1 MGGTLGSGARAG
13 NRWDIGEGLEEGQKE
28 ELTGVLEKARDAF
41 AYSLAELGKCNRTEM
56 EIDLQSSE
64 PVYQRRRRLSPG
76 DRDIAIAKCKEVLAA
91 SLIQESTSE
100 YAAAT
105 VVAVHK
111 YLTGEML
118 ARRMWEDYRGLNRM
132 TKSDRYPMPMAE
144 EIFDKLAEGRIY
156 STLDLRQR
164 FNQIPIKEEDKAKTA
179 FHGGGVDVPSRE
191 MPLGVKT
198 VAYLGFQV
206 GEGGLSVQQAKAEVV
221 DRLKAS
227 TDRSTLR
234 AQLGFLRYY
243 RRFIPNFSKTAK
255 PLNQLLSED
264 EGWKGGKEQERAW
277 TTLKE
282 AVKTALLL
290 KLPNPDEPFLLYTDW
305 SSSGMCTVLCQEE
318 KGMERVVAYASR
330 SCSPAESNYSSY
342 EGEGLAAVWGIAL
355 FRPYL
360 QGRKFTLVTD
370 HQPLLWLMTNQTPKD
385 RKGKKF
391 LRGDY
396 PKKCHFGV
404 TTVAYLG
411 FQVGEGG
418 LSVQQAKVEVVD
430 RLKAPTDCSTLRAQL
445 GFLSYYRRFIPNF
458 SKTAKPLSQLLRK
471 DEGWKWWKEQERAWT
486 TLKEAVKTAPLLKLP
501 NPDEPFL
508 LYTDWSSSGMCTVL
522 CQEEKGTER
531 VVAYVSRS
539 CSPAESNYSSY
550 EGEGLAA
557 VWAVELFRPYLQGR
571 KFTLVTDHQPLLWL
585 MTNQTLKDRNAR
597 WAMHLQEF
605 EFDVKHRP
613 GKDFAA
619 CGWPNS
625 PEARGRRE
633 ERGAGRGRTYLY
645 GGGPGEGGMEPEDR
659 DSKGQLRDLGR
670 PASARL
676 GFRAGDRKGK
686 KFLRGCECGGV
697 HYRWQTDQQ
706 QLVTED
712 GWRIVPRPE
721 EREAL
726 IVKVHTQLGHYA
738 VERTVQ
744 MLQTMYWWA
753 GLRREVK
760 EVLARC
766 EPCSQSKAKLERT
779 KAELQSLPIGS
790 IGYRWSLD
798 MVGEMPLSRRGK
810 QYIP

>member
-1 MGGTLGSGARAG
+1 MEPSPAVQRAAEAVAEAVARAG
-13 NRWDIGEGLEEGQKE
+13 GSHGPRMHPFERMAARPCVVEAVEGSVEVEGNYLGTTIIDMGASQVLIGRRLAEHLGLHQEENVTPEGWDIGEGLEEGQKE

-132 TKSDRYPMPMAE
+132 TKSDRVMDQVLQEVPRALCY
-144 EIFDKLAEGRIY
+144 IDDVVIY
-156 STLDLRQR
+156 SQMGEQHVADVAATLVTIEVAGLTCH
-164 FNQIPIKEEDKAKTA
+164 PEKC
-179 FHGGGVDVPSRE
+179 H
-191 MPLGVKT
+191 LGVK
-198 VAYLGFQV
+198 
-206 GEGGLSVQQAKAEVV
+206 
-221 DRLKAS
+221 
-227 TDRSTLR
+227 
-234 AQLGFLRYY
+234 
-243 RRFIPNFSKTAK
+243 
-255 PLNQLLSED
+255 
-264 EGWKGGKEQERAW
+264 
-277 TTLKE
+277 
-282 AVKTALLL
+282 
-290 KLPNPDEPFLLYTDW
+290 
-305 SSSGMCTVLCQEE
+305 
-318 KGMERVVAYASR
+318 
-330 SCSPAESNYSSY
+330 
-342 EGEGLAAVWGIAL
+342 
-355 FRPYL
+355 
-360 QGRKFTLVTD
+360 
-370 HQPLLWLMTNQTPKD
+370 
-385 RKGKKF
+385 
-391 LRGDY
+391 
-396 PKKCHFGV
+396 
-404 TTVAYLG
+404 TVAYLG

-613 GKDFAA
+613 G
-619 CGWPNS
+619 
-625 PEARGRRE
+625 
-633 ERGAGRGRTYLY
+633 ERL
-645 GGGPGEGGMEPEDR
+645 
-659 DSKGQLRDLGR
+659 
-670 PASARL
+670 
-676 GFRAGDRKGK
+676 
-686 KFLRGCECGGV
+686 
-697 HYRWQTDQQ
+697 
-706 QLVTED
+706 
-712 GWRIVPRPE
+712 
-721 EREAL
+721 
-726 IVKVHTQLGHYA
+726 
-738 VERTVQ
+738 
-744 MLQTMYWWA
+744 
-753 GLRREVK
+753 
-760 EVLARC
+760 
-766 EPCSQSKAKLERT
+766 CSMWMA
-779 KAELQSLPIGS
+779 
-790 IGYRWSLD
+790 
-798 MVGEMPLSRRGK
+798 
-810 QYIP
+810 

>member
-13 NRWDIGEGLEEGQKE
+13 NREVPRALCYIDDVVIYSQMGEQH
-28 ELTGVLEKARDAF
+28 VAD
-41 AYSLAELGKCNRTEM
+41 
-56 EIDLQSSE
+56 
-64 PVYQRRRRLSPG
+64 V
-76 DRDIAIAKCKEVLAA
+76 
-91 SLIQESTSE
+91 
-100 YAAAT
+100 AAT
-105 VVAVHK
+105 SVTIQVAG
-111 YLTGEML
+111 LTCHPE
-118 ARRMWEDYRGLNRM
+118 
-132 TKSDRYPMPMAE
+132 KC
-144 EIFDKLAEGRIY
+144 
-156 STLDLRQR
+156 
-164 FNQIPIKEEDKAKTA
+164 
-179 FHGGGVDVPSRE
+179 H
-191 MPLGVKT
+191 LGVKT

-264 EGWKGGKEQERAW
+264 EGWKCGKEQERAW

-318 KGMERVVAYASR
+318 KGTERVVAYASR

-391 LRGDY
+391 LRG
-396 PKKCHFGV
+396 CECG
-404 TTVAYLG
+404 G
-411 FQVGEGG
+411 VGEGG
-418 LSVQQAKVEVVD
+418 VSVQQAKVGVVD
-430 RLKAPTDCSTLRAQL
+430 RLKAPTDCSMLRAQL
-445 GFLSYYRRFIPNF
+445 GFLSYYCRFIPNF
-458 SKTAKPLSQLLRK
+458 SKTAKPLNQLLRN

-486 TLKEAVKTAPLLKLP
+486 TLKEAVKTALLLKLP

-597 WAMHLQEF
+597 WAMRLQEF

-659 DSKGQLRDLGR
+659 DK
-670 PASARL
+670 
-676 GFRAGDRKGK
+676 
-686 KFLRGCECGGV
+686 
-697 HYRWQTDQQ
+697 
-706 QLVTED
+706 
-712 GWRIVPRPE
+712 
-721 EREAL
+721 
-726 IVKVHTQLGHYA
+726 
-738 VERTVQ
+738 
-744 MLQTMYWWA
+744 
-753 GLRREVK
+753 
-760 EVLARC
+760 
-766 EPCSQSKAKLERT
+766 
-779 KAELQSLPIGS
+779 
-790 IGYRWSLD
+790 
-798 MVGEMPLSRRGK
+798 
-810 QYIP
+810 

>member
-1 MGGTLGSGARAG
+1 
-13 NRWDIGEGLEEGQKE
+13 
-28 ELTGVLEKARDAF
+28 
-41 AYSLAELGKCNRTEM
+41 
-56 EIDLQSSE
+56 
-64 PVYQRRRRLSPG
+64 
-76 DRDIAIAKCKEVLAA
+76 
-91 SLIQESTSE
+91 
-100 YAAAT
+100 
-105 VVAVHK
+105 
-111 YLTGEML
+111 ML

-156 STLDLRQR
+156 STLDLRQG

-179 FHGGGVDVPSRE
+179 FHGP
-191 MPLGVKT
+191 
-198 VAYLGFQV
+198 
-206 GEGGLSVQQAKAEVV
+206 
-221 DRLKAS
+221 DRL
-227 TDRSTLR
+227 LR
-234 AQLGFLRYY
+234 IELHAIWLEERLCKV
-243 RRFIPNFSKTAK
+243 SKSNG
-255 PLNQLLSED
+255 PSPP
-264 EGWKGGKEQERAW
+264 GG
-277 TTLKE
+277 
-282 AVKTALLL
+282 
-290 KLPNPDEPFLLYTDW
+290 
-305 SSSGMCTVLCQEE
+305 
-318 KGMERVVAYASR
+318 
-330 SCSPAESNYSSY
+330 
-342 EGEGLAAVWGIAL
+342 AAG
-355 FRPYL
+355 
-360 QGRKFTLVTD
+360 T
-370 HQPLLWLMTNQTPKD
+370 
-385 RKGKKF
+385 
-391 LRGDY
+391 
-396 PKKCHFGV
+396 KCHFGV

>member
-1 MGGTLGSGARAG
+1 MEPSPAVQRAAEAVAEAVARAG
-13 NRWDIGEGLEEGQKE
+13 GSHGPRMHPFERMAARPCVVEAVEGSVEVEGNYLGTTIIDMGASQVLIGRRLAEHLGLHQEENVTPEGWDIGEGLEEGQKE

-132 TKSDRYPMPMAE
+132 TKSD
-144 EIFDKLAEGRIY
+144 
-156 STLDLRQR
+156 S
-164 FNQIPIKEEDKAKTA
+164 
-179 FHGGGVDVPSRE
+179 
-191 MPLGVKT
+191 
-198 VAYLGFQV
+198 
-206 GEGGLSVQQAKAEVV
+206 
-221 DRLKAS
+221 
-227 TDRSTLR
+227 
-234 AQLGFLRYY
+234 
-243 RRFIPNFSKTAK
+243 
-255 PLNQLLSED
+255 
-264 EGWKGGKEQERAW
+264 
-277 TTLKE
+277 
-282 AVKTALLL
+282 
-290 KLPNPDEPFLLYTDW
+290 
-305 SSSGMCTVLCQEE
+305 
-318 KGMERVVAYASR
+318 
-330 SCSPAESNYSSY
+330 
-342 EGEGLAAVWGIAL
+342 
-355 FRPYL
+355 
-360 QGRKFTLVTD
+360 
-370 HQPLLWLMTNQTPKD
+370 
-385 RKGKKF
+385 
-391 LRGDY
+391 DY

-613 GKDFAA
+613 G
-619 CGWPNS
+619 
-625 PEARGRRE
+625 
-633 ERGAGRGRTYLY
+633 ERL
-645 GGGPGEGGMEPEDR
+645 
-659 DSKGQLRDLGR
+659 
-670 PASARL
+670 
-676 GFRAGDRKGK
+676 
-686 KFLRGCECGGV
+686 
-697 HYRWQTDQQ
+697 
-706 QLVTED
+706 
-712 GWRIVPRPE
+712 
-721 EREAL
+721 
-726 IVKVHTQLGHYA
+726 
-738 VERTVQ
+738 
-744 MLQTMYWWA
+744 
-753 GLRREVK
+753 
-760 EVLARC
+760 
-766 EPCSQSKAKLERT
+766 CSMWMA
-779 KAELQSLPIGS
+779 
-790 IGYRWSLD
+790 
-798 MVGEMPLSRRGK
+798 
-810 QYIP
+810 

>member
-13 NRWDIGEGLEEGQKE
+13 NREVPRALCYIDDVVIYSQMGEQH
-28 ELTGVLEKARDAF
+28 VAD
-41 AYSLAELGKCNRTEM
+41 
-56 EIDLQSSE
+56 
-64 PVYQRRRRLSPG
+64 V
-76 DRDIAIAKCKEVLAA
+76 
-91 SLIQESTSE
+91 
-100 YAAAT
+100 AAT
-105 VVAVHK
+105 SVTIQVAG
-111 YLTGEML
+111 LTCHPE
-118 ARRMWEDYRGLNRM
+118 
-132 TKSDRYPMPMAE
+132 KC
-144 EIFDKLAEGRIY
+144 
-156 STLDLRQR
+156 
-164 FNQIPIKEEDKAKTA
+164 
-179 FHGGGVDVPSRE
+179 H
-191 MPLGVKT
+191 LGVKT

-264 EGWKGGKEQERAW
+264 EGWKCGKEQERAW

-318 KGMERVVAYASR
+318 KGTERVVAYASR

-391 LRGDY
+391 LRG
-396 PKKCHFGV
+396 C
-404 TTVAYLG
+404 
-411 FQVGEGG
+411 ECGG
-418 LSVQQAKVEVVD
+418 
-430 RLKAPTDCSTLRAQL
+430 
-445 GFLSYYRRFIPNF
+445 
-458 SKTAKPLSQLLRK
+458 
-471 DEGWKWWKEQERAWT
+471 
-486 TLKEAVKTAPLLKLP
+486 
-501 NPDEPFL
+501 
-508 LYTDWSSSGMCTVL
+508 
-522 CQEEKGTER
+522 EEKGTER

-597 WAMHLQEF
+597 WAMRLQEF

-659 DSKGQLRDLGR
+659 DK
-670 PASARL
+670 
-676 GFRAGDRKGK
+676 
-686 KFLRGCECGGV
+686 
-697 HYRWQTDQQ
+697 
-706 QLVTED
+706 
-712 GWRIVPRPE
+712 
-721 EREAL
+721 
-726 IVKVHTQLGHYA
+726 
-738 VERTVQ
+738 
-744 MLQTMYWWA
+744 
-753 GLRREVK
+753 
-760 EVLARC
+760 
-766 EPCSQSKAKLERT
+766 
-779 KAELQSLPIGS
+779 
-790 IGYRWSLD
+790 
-798 MVGEMPLSRRGK
+798 
-810 QYIP
+810 